1 MNITRENLGDLDL
14 QIKIELDEN
23 DYAERVTKQLKK
35 YQKQAAVPGFRKG
48 MAPLGLI
55 KRMYEPSVK
64 ADEVQAIMSDSLF
77 KYLDDEKLN
86 TIGTPLADDEKT
98 GTVDFA
104 SQKEFTFF
112 FNVALRPDVKINWEK
127 VSAPLYQVKITPK
140 EAEKQVKNMAE
151 RYGKFETPEVISAD
165 DMVYGKAVELDKE
178 GKEAEGGVSTF
189 VSFDLKDVKDDENRN
204 LFVGKK
210 AEDKVVFTPAK
221 AFTAADIEKHFRL
234 EPAAAKKFKAAVE
247 FTISGCSHI
256 TPHDLNEDLFNLA
269 FPGKEIKDAAAF
281 KKAVSKQMEESYNE
295 QGEWKYVADVREQL
309 IAAFDAPIPEAFLKR
324 WFLRSGNDKDLTA
337 EKLEA
342 DWNEKY
348 LPSIKW
354 ELLESEL
361 EKIKKL
367 EPTQDEIINEVKDI
381 LRRNN
386 NGQPDDEETLDKSA
400 RAIAQDRQNISQL
413 TDRLYSKNIFNLFN
427 EQLKPEVEKLTVKEF
442 GEKMK

>member
-1 MNITRENLGDLDL
+1 
-14 QIKIELDEN
+14 
-23 DYAERVTKQLKK
+23 
-35 YQKQAAVPGFRKG
+35 
-48 MAPLGLI
+48 
-55 KRMYEPSVK
+55 
-64 ADEVQAIMSDSLF
+64 
-77 KYLDDEKLN
+77 
-86 TIGTPLADDEKT
+86 
-98 GTVDFA
+98 
-104 SQKEFTFF
+104 
-112 FNVALRPDVKINWEK
+112 
-127 VSAPLYQVKITPK
+127 
-140 EAEKQVKNMAE
+140 
-151 RYGKFETPEVISAD
+151 
-165 DMVYGKAVELDKE
+165 
-178 GKEAEGGVSTF
+178 
-189 VSFDLKDVKDDENRN
+189 
-204 LFVGKK
+204 
-210 AEDKVVFTPAK
+210 
-221 AFTAADIEKHFRL
+221 
-234 EPAAAKKFKAAVE
+234 
-247 FTISGCSHI
+247 
-256 TPHDLNEDLFNLA
+256 
-269 FPGKEIKDAAAF
+269 
-281 KKAVSKQMEESYNE
+281 MEESYNE